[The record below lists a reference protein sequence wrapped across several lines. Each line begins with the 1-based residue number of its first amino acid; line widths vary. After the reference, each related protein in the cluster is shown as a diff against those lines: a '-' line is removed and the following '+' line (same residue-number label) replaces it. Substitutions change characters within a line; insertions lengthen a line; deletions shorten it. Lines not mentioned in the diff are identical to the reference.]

1 MIYVHVPFC
10 KKFCTY
16 CDFYSEI
23 AGNKAL
29 LSRYADAIVEEIKRR
44 RREFDDPATF
54 ITDTL
59 YFGGGT
65 PSVLPNEALTRIL
78 IALQGTGHGAPYEEF
93 TMEVNPDDI
102 VERGPEYLRN
112 LRILGVDRLSI
123 GVQSFDNGMLRW
135 MNRRHD
141 SAGAEKAFRLAREA
155 GFDNI
160 SIDLIFGLSNLPDEV
175 WAATVEKAV
184 ELRPE
189 HISCYQLTVE
199 GESALASMVADGRY
213 QEATEEQCR
222 RQYDILCEKLRE
234 AGYRHYEISNFALP
248 GYEARHNSGYWRRE
262 AYIGL
267 GPSAHSFRG
276 NTRYWNSNSLK
287 DYTVTEER
295 LSDDAVRIETIML
308 SLRTAE
314 GIDRAWLEAH
324 TEAGTLASLLDG
336 GALAAT
342 EQGRIRIPEDRFFV
356 SDEIIRELI

>member
-1 MIYVHVPFC
+1 
-10 KKFCTY
+10 
-16 CDFYSEI
+16 
-23 AGNKAL
+23 G
-29 LSRYADAIVEEIKRR
+29 ADC
-44 RREFDDPATF
+44 
-54 ITDTL
+54 
-59 YFGGGT
+59 
-65 PSVLPNEALTRIL
+65 
-78 IALQGTGHGAPYEEF
+78 
-93 TMEVNPDDI
+93 
-102 VERGPEYLRN
+102 LRN

-123 GVQSFDNGMLRW
+123 GVQSFDDGMLRW

-141 SAGAEKAFRLAREA
+141 AAGAEKAFTLAREA

-160 SIDLIFGLSNLPDEV
+160 SIDLIFGLSNLPDEI

-199 GESALASMVADGRY
+199 GESALAAMVADGRY
-213 QEATEEQCR
+213 READEEQCH
-222 RQYDILCEKLRE
+222 RQYDILCEKLRK
-234 AGYRHYEISNFALP
+234 AGYHHYEISNFAQP

-267 GPSAHSFRG
+267 GPAAHSFRG
-276 NTRYWNSNSLK
+276 NTRYWNSNSLSG
-287 DYTVTEER
+287 YTVSEER

-314 GIDRAWLEAH
+314 GINRDWLEAH
-324 TEAGTLASLLDG
+324 CEAATVASLLEK
-336 GALAAT
+336 GALALS